1 MMQDTML
8 EVRSLEVAIR
18 RRKVITDV
26 SFAIGR
32 GETLALIG
40 ESGSGKS
47 MTASAIMGLLPAG
60 LIMAGHSQVLLAGEP
75 LPLGD
80 EARMRQIRGRRIGMI
95 FQDPMSCLNPYM
107 SVGKQVDESLRRLG
121 IGSAAE
127 RHARIV
133 ELFRLVELPTPEKL
147 VRRYP
152 HQLSGGQQQR
162 VMIAMALAAEPEV
175 LIADEPTSALDATVQ
190 AEILNLLQ
198 RMQER
203 FGMAILFITH
213 DLAAAARIASQVVVM
228 QLGKVVE
235 QGAVARVMA
244 APEQDYTRLLVSVR
258 RILETPPECPGER
271 GAESNLL
278 AVKNIEYAYPARSIL
293 ERPVPALSDISLKL
307 EASRTLGVLGESGS
321 GKSTLAA
328 LIAGLAAPAGG
339 DIELFGQSMRARHF
353 RMSRTIRRRCQ
364 IVFQNPFGALNP
376 RLTIEKAMR
385 EPIEMLEPDAARTIR
400 PRLEEALGWVGLDA
414 QYLERYPH
422 QLSGGQRQ
430 RVCIARSLLSRP
442 DLLICDEVVSALDAS
457 VQMQVLQTLKS
468 LQEKLGFA
476 MLFIGHDI
484 QIVRWIS
491 DTIVVMNR
499 GRIVEQGASSQILT
513 APRDAYTQRL
523 IAAMPTPLEM
533 ASASV

>member
-1 MMQDTML
+1 MT
-8 EVRSLEVAIR
+8 SL
-18 RRKVITDV
+18 ITTDLV
-26 SFAIGR
+26 
-32 GETLALIG
+32 
-40 ESGSGKS
+40 
-47 MTASAIMGLLPAG
+47 
-60 LIMAGHSQVLLAGEP
+60 
-75 LPLGD
+75 
-80 EARMRQIRGRRIGMI
+80 
-95 FQDPMSCLNPYM
+95 
-107 SVGKQVDESLRRLG
+107 RLG
-121 IGSAAE
+121 ADWGSDKHDVI
-127 RHARIV
+127 R
-133 ELFRLVELPTPEKL
+133 
-147 VRRYP
+147 
-152 HQLSGGQQQR
+152 
-162 VMIAMALAAEPEV
+162 ALAAV
-175 LIADEPTSALDATVQ
+175 VDDAGRATNKDQLIEDAFARESTSATGLPGGIAIPHCRTTGVDVPTLAFARLDPPVD
-190 AEILNLLQ
+190 
-198 RMQER
+198 
-203 FGMAILFITH
+203 FGAKDGPA
-213 DLAAAARIASQVVVM
+213 DLAF
-228 QLGKVVE
+228 
-235 QGAVARVMA
+235 
-244 APEQDYTRLLVSVR
+244 
-258 RILETPPECPGER
+258 
-271 GAESNLL
+271 
-278 AVKNIEYAYPARSIL
+278 
-293 ERPVPALSDISLKL
+293 
-307 EASRTLGVLGESGS
+307 
-321 GKSTLAA
+321 
-328 LIAGLAAPAGG
+328 LIAAPAGG

-385 EPIEMLEPDAARTIR
+385 EPIELLEPDAARTIR

>member
-1 MMQDTML
+1 MM
-8 EVRSLEVAIR
+8 S
-18 RRKVITDV
+18 
-26 SFAIGR
+26 
-32 GETLALIG
+32 
-40 ESGSGKS
+40 
-47 MTASAIMGLLPAG
+47 ASPAC
-60 LIMAGHSQVLLAGEP
+60 P
-75 LPLGD
+75 
-80 EARMRQIRGRRIGMI
+80 
-95 FQDPMSCLNPYM
+95 
-107 SVGKQVDESLRRLG
+107 
-121 IGSAAE
+121 AE
-127 RHARIV
+127 R
-133 ELFRLVELPTPEKL
+133 
-147 VRRYP
+147 
-152 HQLSGGQQQR
+152 
-162 VMIAMALAAEPEV
+162 
-175 LIADEPTSALDATVQ
+175 D
-190 AEILNLLQ
+190 N
-198 RMQER
+198 
-203 FGMAILFITH
+203 
-213 DLAAAARIASQVVVM
+213 
-228 QLGKVVE
+228 
-235 QGAVARVMA
+235 
-244 APEQDYTRLLVSVR
+244 
-258 RILETPPECPGER
+258 ET
-271 GAESNLL
+271 NLL

-307 EASRTLGVLGESGS
+307 KAGKTLGVLANPALAKVRWPRSSGLS
-321 GKSTLAA
+321 
-328 LIAGLAAPAGG
+328 APGGG
-339 DIELFGQSMRARHF
+339 DIELFGQSMRDRHF

-385 EPIEMLEPDAARTIR
+385 EPIELLEPDAARTVR

-442 DLLICDEVVSALDAS
+442 DLLICDEVVSALDAT

-523 IAAMPTPLEM
+523 IAAMPRPLEM
-533 ASASV
+533 ASTPL